1 MKKISIIVAIT
12 ENDGIGKNND
22 LLCYLPEDLKRFKK
36 LTTANVVVMG
46 KNTYFSL
53 PKRPL
58 PNRTNIV
65 ISDDKNDNF
74 EGCVMAYSIEDAI
87 EKMDNAKENF
97 IIGGASIY
105 KQFLEFA
112 NKFYLTRIHASIE
125 ADTFFPVDFSK
136 WKLIEKEHI
145 KHNQGEFDYSYLI
158 YER

>member
-1 MKKISIIVAIT
+1 MKIISIIVAIT
-12 ENDGIGKNND
+12 ENDGIGRNNE

-36 LTTANVVVMG
+36 LTSGNVVVMG
-46 KNTYFSL
+46 KNTYLSI

-58 PNRTNIV
+58 PNRVNIV
-65 ISDDKNDNF
+65 ISDDANDKF
-74 EGCVMAYSIEDAI
+74 EGCVMAYSIEEAI
-87 EKMDNAKENF
+87 EKFDVEKENF

-112 NKFYLTRIHASIE
+112 NKFYLTRIHAEIE

-136 WKLIEKEHI
+136 WKLIEEENI
-145 KHNQGEFDYSYLI
+145 NNCNCELNYSYLT